1 MRRTDY
7 SIAIYRSQFIIINM
21 INIKNNPSPGLLI
34 ASTNKGKLREFRA
47 LLEPAGLLLVTPD
60 EIGLDLSVEED
71 GLTYRENAGKKA
83 AAYCL
88 ASGLPILA
96 DDTGLEVDLLDG
108 RPGLHSARYSPIP
121 GATDADR
128 RAQLLAELSS
138 MPQPWLAHFHCCVAV
153 AFPGMDIAY
162 FDGNVF
168 GEIVTEER
176 GEHGFGYDRLFWIP
190 AAGKRLAELDLL
202 GKNAFSHRAV
212 AVKKAIPYLIEKM
225 GK

>member
-1 MRRTDY
+1 
-7 SIAIYRSQFIIINM
+7 M
-21 INIKNNPSPGLLI
+21 INIKNNSTPDLLI

-47 LLEPAGLLLVTPD
+47 LLEPTGLSLVTPD
-60 EIGLDLSVEED
+60 ELGLDLSVDED

-88 ASGLPILA
+88 ASGLPVLA

-121 GATDADR
+121 DATDADR

-138 MPQPWLAHFHCCVAV
+138 KPQPWLAHFHCCVAV
-153 AFPGMDIAY
+153 AIPGSEIEY
-162 FDGNVF
+162 FDGDVY
-168 GEIVTEER
+168 GEIVTQES

-190 AAGKRLAELDLL
+190 EAGMRLAELDLQ
-202 GKNAFSHRAV
+202 GKNAFSHRAI
-212 AVKKAIPYLIEKM
+212 AVKKAIPYLVGNLRKT
-225 GK
+225 G